1 MKDIKPKLIRLF
13 KEGYCTPQ
21 ISRIAK
27 TIDEPSATIHYNI
40 KKLEEDDA
48 IKTYKAAFDYK
59 KIGEGFCAFILIA
72 LSPTEYGDPERIAAN
87 LARQKEVE
95 SVDIVAGEWELIVKV
110 RTKDQDEYFNVVKNV
125 ISREKG
131 IEKTISIISLKEIK
145 TEFIKT

>member
-21 ISRIAK
+21 IARIAK

-40 KKLEEDDA
+40 KKLEEEGA

-59 KIGEGFCAFILIA
+59 KIGEGFCAFVLIA

-87 LARQKEVE
+87 LAKQTEIE
-95 SVDIVAGEWELIVKV
+95 SVDIVAGEWELIIKV

>member
-40 KKLEEDDA
+40 KKLEEEGA

-59 KIGEGFCAFILIA
+59 KIGEGFCAFVLIA

-87 LARQKEVE
+87 LARQREVE

-125 ISREKG
+125 ISKEKG
-131 IEKTISIISLKEIK
+131 IQKTISIISLKEIK